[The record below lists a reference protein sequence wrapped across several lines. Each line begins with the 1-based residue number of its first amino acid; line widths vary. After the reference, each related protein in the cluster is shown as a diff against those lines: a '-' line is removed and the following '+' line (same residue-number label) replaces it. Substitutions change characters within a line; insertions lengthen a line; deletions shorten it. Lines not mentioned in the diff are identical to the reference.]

1 MSDSETETDDT
12 ERAALLSEI
21 DRLQGELRRRLLAL
35 VEHPGVSEEF
45 KSNEVVKEWVK

>member
-1 MSDSETETDDT
+1 MSDRETNTDEK
-12 ERAALLSEI
+12 ERAELLAEI

-45 KSNEVVKEWVK
+45 KSNAVVKEWVK